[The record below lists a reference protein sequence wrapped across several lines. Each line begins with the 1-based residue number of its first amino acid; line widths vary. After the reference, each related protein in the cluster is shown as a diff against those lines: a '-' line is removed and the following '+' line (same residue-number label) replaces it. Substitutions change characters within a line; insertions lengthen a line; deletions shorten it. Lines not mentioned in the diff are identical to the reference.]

1 MKSDTKDLF
10 SLKYYHA
17 SLTDEDLE
25 SIKSSIDLDP
35 KLVNS
40 STEGTW
46 ARECNTSFG
55 SFLEKEDY
63 KNSTGNTVLDVKN
76 FSEILLKYFDDYIK
90 LVLKCKKYFQLQ
102 LMDSWLN

>member
-40 STEGTW
+40 LTEGTW
-46 ARECNTSFG
+46 QQECNTSFP
-55 SFLEKEDY
+55 SFLNDEDF
-63 KNSTGNTVLDVKN
+63 KNGTGNTIIDVKN
-76 FSEILLKYFDDYIK
+76 FSEIILKYFDEYVK
-90 LVLKCKKYFQLQ
+90 LASKSKKVF
-102 LMDSWLN
+102 